1 MSITVKLYGIL
12 REKLSEEKLDS
23 PLPLTLVISKSSY
36 RTVND
41 IMQEYNINE
50 DEISHIF
57 VNGAYCGS
65 GKEVKEGDRV
75 GLFPK
80 KMAIM
85 FVEIPHLNS
94 IKITVKLFA
103 TLRKYGPNKSYFEI
117 PEGSTINTVL
127 KKIALPKEEK
137 NLILMV
143 NGLPQYDR
151 NLVLNH
157 HDILAIFPPLA
168 GG

>member
-1 MSITVKLYGIL
+1 MAITVKIYGSL
-12 REKLSEEKLDS
+12 RERVKQQEIETGLPITMKLVEDN
-23 PLPLTLVISKSSY
+23 LTN
-36 RTVND
+36 VND
-41 IMQEYNINE
+41 LLERINIKEN
-50 DEISHIF
+50 EISHIF

-65 GKEVKEGDRV
+65 GKEVKEGDRI

-80 KMAIM
+80 KMAII
-85 FVEIPHLNS
+85 FAEIPHLNS

-103 TLRKYGPNKSYFEI
+103 TLRKYGPDKSYIEI

-127 KKIALPKEEK
+127 KKIALPKEVK

-157 HDILAIFPPLA
+157 HDTLAIFPPLA